1 VSDDSRGPV
10 GILEPAV
17 PAELVAQLRAQV
29 ADRLTAGGADLPEA
43 ERAGRIAGYIAAELV
58 VLAEADLAAGR
69 VPHTPRV
76 EAALARAVRD
86 SFSGLGGLQRWI
98 DDPDVE
104 DVFVNGADN
113 VWVRTTAGKTR
124 QVAPVA
130 GSDADLVELIRTAAA
145 RSGAEERRFDRGS
158 PALSLQLPGGQR
170 LFAVMAVAKRP
181 SVSIRRNSLRRVTLD
196 DLVGRGELTPAMR
209 ELLTAIV
216 RARKNTVF
224 CGGVGAGK
232 TTLLRACAAAIPP
245 HERIVTVEDAYEL
258 GLDEDTLA
266 HPNTVALQQREPNL
280 EGVGGID
287 MSAMVRYGLRMRPDR
302 VIVGESRG
310 AEAVPMLMAMSQG
323 NDGSMCTVHASSS
336 KQALSRL
343 AMYVLQAP
351 EAYTFHAANLL
362 IGEAVD
368 FVVFIDTATDGTRV
382 ISSIR
387 QVLDSDGTQIASNE
401 IYRPRPDRRAVP
413 AAPIRAETLEELAA
427 AGLDPDLLATDR
439 W

>member
-1 VSDDSRGPV
+1 MSTMPAIDNGTGVTPALV
-10 GILEPAV
+10 GR
-17 PAELVAQLRAQV
+17 LRTRV
-29 ADRLTAGGADLPEA
+29 ADRLTAHGTQLPDGEREA
-43 ERAGRIAGYIAAELV
+43 VIAGYIAEEIV
-58 VLAEADLAAGR
+58 GLAHTDIAAGQ
-69 VPHTPRV
+69 TPLTPKQ
-76 EAALARAVRD
+76 EAALARTVRD

-98 DDPDVE
+98 DDPGVE
-104 DVFVNGADN
+104 DVFVNGYDN
-113 VWVRTTAGKTR
+113 VWIRGVDGRIRKVG
-124 QVAPVA
+124 PVA
-130 GSDADLVELIRTAAA
+130 ASNDELIELIRVAAA

-170 LFAVMAVAKRP
+170 MFALMAVAKQP
-181 SVSIRRNSLRRVTLD
+181 SISIRRNSLHRVTLD
-196 DLVGRGELTPAMR
+196 DLMVRGELTR
-209 ELLTAIV
+209 GLRDLLEAIV
-216 RARKNTVF
+216 RARKNLVI

-232 TTLLRACAAAIPP
+232 STLLRACASAIDP

-258 GLDEDTLA
+258 ALDEDTEA

-287 MSAMVRYGLRMRPDR
+287 MSSMVRFGLRMRPDR

-351 EAYTFHAANLL
+351 EKLTFHAANIL

-382 ISSIR
+382 VSSIR
-387 QVLDSDGTQIASNE
+387 QVFDGDGTQVPSNE
-401 IYRPRPDRRAVP
+401 IYRPGPDRRALP
-413 AAPIRAETLEELAA
+413 AAPLRAETLEEFVAV
-427 AGLDPDLLATDR
+427 GLDPDLLAKDR